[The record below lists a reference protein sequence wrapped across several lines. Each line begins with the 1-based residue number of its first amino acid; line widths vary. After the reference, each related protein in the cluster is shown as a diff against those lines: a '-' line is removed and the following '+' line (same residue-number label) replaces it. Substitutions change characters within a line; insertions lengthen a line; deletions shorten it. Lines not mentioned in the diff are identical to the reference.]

1 MSAVESCRPFVT
13 TIAMTCSAVMVS
25 GCSQTPDDP
34 LPPPGEPQV
43 VVLEPVASSPAPMS
57 YDDDIAL
64 VTEEV
69 ACVINSY
76 EYRVR
81 CTDRDGSV
89 VGVFGRD
96 GDGPGE
102 FRGASGV
109 ERGPDGTLAVIDL
122 QLQRISFFLTTGTY
136 ESAASMPGG
145 FFPSVLVG
153 TRAFG
158 TDHFRNVDFSD
169 VANRSPDDVLRPT
182 HMGIDVASGEIV
194 WERSDI
200 RDVVD
205 LECGPVVLGMPD
217 PRGGYVFRA
226 CQELLVF
233 LEDRDDTTATVVA
246 SPTYVEELP
255 NQRDV
260 DDYTEGLAQLAGTM
274 AQAAGG
280 VSVARSAMEP
290 YAAGYRE
297 DPKMWFLTG
306 IPFKFDRKGRL
317 WVGTTRDRDAYSYL
331 DVWIGTE
338 YVGTVRIR
346 DRLMGYDLF
355 GSTLAALVERAPG
368 PEGIAER
375 AIDWYDISE
384 VRLGR

>member
-1 MSAVESCRPFVT
+1 MSAVESCRPLSM
-13 TIAMTCSAVMVS
+13 TIVMTCLAVMII
-25 GCSQTPDDP
+25 GCSQTQDDP
-34 LPPPGEPQV
+34 LPGEPQIV
-43 VVLEPVASSPAPMS
+43 FLEPAASSSAPMS
-57 YDDDIAL
+57 YNNDIAL
-64 VTEEV
+64 VSEEIG
-69 ACVINSY
+69 CIINSY
-76 EYRVR
+76 EHRIR

-89 VGVFGRD
+89 VGVFGRE

-109 ERGPDGTLAVIDL
+109 ERGPDGTVAVIDL
-122 QLQRISFFLTTGTY
+122 RLKRISFFLTNGTF
-136 ESAASMPGG
+136 ESAVSMPGA
-145 FFPSVLVG
+145 FFPQVLVG

-158 TDHFRNVDFSD
+158 EDHFKNVDFSD
-169 VANRSPDDVLRPT
+169 IASRSPDDMFRPT
-182 HMGIDVASGEIV
+182 HMGVDVASGEIV

-200 RDVVD
+200 RNHFD
-205 LECGPVVLGMPD
+205 LECGRVVLGMPD

-260 DDYTEGLAQLAGTM
+260 DEYMEGLARLAGSM

-290 YAAGYRE
+290 YASGYRE
-297 DPKMWFLTG
+297 DPKKWFLTG

-346 DRLMGYDLF
+346 DRLVGYDVL
-355 GSTLAALVERAPG
+355 GSTLAALVQRAPR
-368 PEGIAER
+368 PDGIAQR